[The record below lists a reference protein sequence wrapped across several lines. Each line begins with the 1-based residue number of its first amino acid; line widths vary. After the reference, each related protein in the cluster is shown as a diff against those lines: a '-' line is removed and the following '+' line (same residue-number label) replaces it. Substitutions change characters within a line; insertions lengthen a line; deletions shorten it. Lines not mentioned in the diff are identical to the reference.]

1 MNIYIILVAFILL
14 IICVNMNTNTIL
26 REYFDGSRNVG
37 EGTISYHKRMITKYL
52 HRPTKH
58 KLREKYNSILN
69 KFKSFKRNY
78 L

>member
-14 IICVNMNTNTIL
+14 IICVNINTNM